1 MHALDDKEVATE
13 SQSVFDICNFAIAGE
28 SQSVIRV
35 NSDSTPLGG
44 GGAEGVEGGR
54 GGGVG

>member
-44 GGAEGVEGGR
+44 GGG
-54 GGGVG
+54 